1 MYIKIGPVEI
11 DIPIEAMVL
20 LLPAIIAIVLILS
33 EIKCVLIS

>member
-20 LLPAIIAIVLILS
+20 LLPTLIVIALILS
-33 EIKCVLIS
+33 SGK